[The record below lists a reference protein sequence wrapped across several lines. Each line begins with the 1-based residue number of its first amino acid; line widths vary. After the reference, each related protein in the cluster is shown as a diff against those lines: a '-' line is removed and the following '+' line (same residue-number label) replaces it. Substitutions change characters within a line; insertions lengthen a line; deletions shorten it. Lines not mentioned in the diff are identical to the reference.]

1 MKFSI
6 TNGVRVVEVPAKD
19 FRVILYD
26 AKKKA
31 MGPNRCTGGYFGKYK
46 DEDGE
51 QYILPAG
58 HVVCDF
64 EATNERVRLRCEQ
77 RGTFKGGRLHY
88 TTTLNGRPLSTLIV
102 RSGIANIREVSAA
115 PSVCT
120 YAISGL
126 PVLRNGSAVGYEAAL
141 AQGWDGS
148 PVRPTYHIFVG
159 VKSSNAD
166 TVYVLGMKTTTGNL
180 LESGEAARKCKA
192 LGLRDVIKLDGGGS
206 YYINAG
212 GNIQTTAE
220 NRHICTILDFGP
232 LEGNP
237 YAAPAGTLYPGSSN
251 TTGVCWLQWELNDRG
266 YRCELDGSFGPKTKA
281 QLEAYQAANGLK
293 VDGICGPATLASL
306 RRK

>member
-1 MKFSI
+1 MKYSI
-6 TNGVRVVEVPAKD
+6 INGIRVVEVPARD
-19 FRVILYD
+19 LRVILYD
-26 AKKKA
+26 DRKKA

-51 QYILPAG
+51 RYILPAG

-77 RGTFKGGRLHY
+77 RGVFKGGRLYY
-88 TTTLNGRPLSTLIV
+88 TAPLNGRPLSTLFILNGAAYV
-102 RSGIANIREVSAA
+102 REVPAA
-115 PSVCT
+115 PSVCS

-126 PVLRNGSAVGYEAAL
+126 PVLRSGNPVGYEAAL

-148 PVRPTYHIFVG
+148 PVRPTLHIFAG
-159 VKSSNAD
+159 VKSNIAD
-166 TVYVLGMKTTTGNL
+166 TVYILGMKTSTGNL
-180 LESGEAARKCKA
+180 LTSGEAARKCKT

-212 GNIQTTAE
+212 GNIQATAE

-237 YAAPAGTLYPGSSN
+237 YAAPTRTLYPGSSD
-251 TTGVCWLQWELNDRG
+251 TTGVCWLQWELTDRG
-266 YRCELDGSFGPKTKA
+266 YRCELDGDFGPTTTK
-281 QLEAYQAANGLK
+281 QLKAYQEANGLTP
-293 VDGICGPATLASL
+293 DGICGPATRASL
-306 RRK
+306 LKK